1 MGRTAQGFNAIRS
14 QAWFLLSD
22 RLAITYE
29 HPLIPAAESPLRA
42 RPDAISILQTENY
55 GSRDWRERECCVTE
69 NPLIVGPRRRSSK
82 VLRDTIGERFLFDQ
96 KRSRFVNEFVPRHW
110 CSRTQ
115 IVTSKISAGQFYV
128 RILSLQ

>member
-1 MGRTAQGFNAIRS
+1 MGGAGQGLNAVRS

-22 RLAITYE
+22 QLAIRYAY
-29 HPLIPAAESPLRA
+29 PVIPAAESSLRA

-96 KRSRFVNEFVPRHW
+96 KRSLFVNEFVPRH
-110 CSRTQ
+110 CC
-115 IVTSKISAGQFYV
+115 F
-128 RILSLQ
+128 